1 MLLQGLIL
9 MVAGMGTVFLFLVVL
24 IYAILAS
31 SRVVQRIEAKLNA
44 AKPKQEQP
52 DNSEEMARV
61 AAAIAVGRT
70 LLNAK

>member
-44 AKPKQEQP
+44 AKPQQEQP